1 MSNDD
6 NDNDWYTNLAAF
18 TNQKSEVKNN
28 YVWLEINENEVRTY
42 SREIH
47 MNGQFDGNGNSKI
60 KFLLL

>member
-28 YVWLEINENEVRTY
+28 YV
-42 SREIH
+42 
-47 MNGQFDGNGNSKI
+47 
-60 KFLLL
+60 